1 MTGRIGFAALAACAL
16 ALLVELTAPRASVA
30 APDGCAQALA
40 LEKTAAAD
48 SAAPKARYDAAVA
61 GLAANQRC
69 HDARMQLV
77 NEAYLLSMRAPAA
90 HDLNV
95 GDWRRDLTRANM
107 LLMQCTNW
115 PGLKGT
121 KAGADCAQ
129 QRSFNNV
136 LAQSLDAPAP
146 TARPAPSPAPTPT
159 PAPAPMPSATDVLRA
174 PPPPPPVPATTVT
187 PAPSAS
193 PLR

>member
-1 MTGRIGFAALAACAL
+1 MTGRIRFVALAACAL
-16 ALLVELTAPRASVA
+16 GLLVELTAPRTSLA

-40 LEKTAAAD
+40 FERAAAVD
-48 SAAPKARYDAAVA
+48 SAAAKTRYDAAVA
-61 GLAANQRC
+61 GLSANQGCR
-69 HDARMQLV
+69 DPQMQLV
-77 NEAYLLSMRAPAA
+77 NEAYLLSMRAPAE
-90 HDLNV
+90 HDLGV

-121 KAGADCAQ
+121 KAGANCAQ
-129 QRSFNNV
+129 QRSYNNT

-146 TARPAPSPAPTPT
+146 TPRPAQSPPPTAAPAPTP
-159 PAPAPMPSATDVLRA
+159 SATDPLRA
-174 PPPPPPVPATTVT
+174 PPPPPPIPAATVT

-193 PLR
+193 PLL